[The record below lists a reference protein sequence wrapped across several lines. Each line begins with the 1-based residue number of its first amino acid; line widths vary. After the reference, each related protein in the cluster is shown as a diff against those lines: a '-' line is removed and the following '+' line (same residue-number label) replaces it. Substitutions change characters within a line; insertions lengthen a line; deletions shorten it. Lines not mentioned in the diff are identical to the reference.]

1 MPRQNFAPTENLAV
15 CIKHYEADCILTS
28 YCYKYKLGNMKTF
41 SYDRPKLKPG
51 SCPGLPKYLNIVTAP
66 KRKSPESR
74 RTEILERQTESQ
86 ELIEQAKLKADTIF

>member
-1 MPRQNFAPTENLAV
+1 M
-15 CIKHYEADCILTS
+15 
-28 YCYKYKLGNMKTF
+28 LGNMKTF
-41 SYDRPKLKPG
+41 NYDRPKLKPG

-86 ELIEQAKLKADTIF
+86 EQI